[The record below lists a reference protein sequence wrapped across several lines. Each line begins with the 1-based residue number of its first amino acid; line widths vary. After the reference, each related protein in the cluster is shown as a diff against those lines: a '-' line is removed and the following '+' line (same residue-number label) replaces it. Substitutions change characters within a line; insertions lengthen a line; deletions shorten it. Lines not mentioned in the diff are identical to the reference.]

1 MSAAIGG
8 QAGIPADITL
18 HIDRMVVETV
28 EPVDASAFQR
38 ELAVAL
44 RAVVE
49 ERGVRDGWGRDVR
62 MLHTVIDGLAWNGR
76 GGLPGLA
83 RAVAV
88 GIYEG
93 VLP

>member
-8 QAGIPADITL
+8 QAGIPADITVR
-18 HIDRMVVETV
+18 IDRLVVETE

-44 RAVVE
+44 RVVVE
-49 ERGVRDGWGRDVR
+49 ERGVPDGWDRDVR
-62 MLHTVIDGLAWNGR
+62 MLHTVIDGLAWDGR
-76 GGLPGLA
+76 GAVPGLA
-83 RAVAV
+83 RAVAA

>member
-1 MSAAIGG
+1 MGG
-8 QAGIPADITL
+8 QAVIPAGITVR
-18 HIDRMVVETV
+18 IDRLVVETE

-44 RAVVE
+44 RVVVE
-49 ERGVRDGWGRDVR
+49 ERGVPDGWGRNVR
-62 MLHTVIDGLAWNGR
+62 LLHAVIDGFVWDGR
-76 GGLPGLA
+76 GAVPGLA
-83 RAVAV
+83 RAVAA